1 MKKVSMQDIAR
12 ELGFSKMTVSK
23 CFHDSEDIPEETKQA
38 VFKKADEMGYEYR
51 KRVKY
56 RIAVLFSEVYFEP
69 NEKFYNELY
78 KRLTEQ
84 EWRSSMKFSMIYV
97 NMEDERNLYL
107 NPMVLENDAIML
119 LGQFSKKFVASI
131 VERRIPVVC
140 LDFYYRGIEADSVI
154 SNSYQTSYEL
164 TSHLIE
170 QGHKKIC
177 FLGNKNYTN
186 SVNDRYMGYCKALL
200 EENLEVD
207 PKNRIDDRSERG
219 ILQEFALPEELP
231 TAFVCNNDHAAYLLI
246 RQLKQMGIKVP
257 EDISVVGFDDVL
269 YAEISEPPITSVH
282 VKRKFMAEQ
291 AVSLMKRR
299 METPDAGARV
309 VTIDCS
315 IVYRKSVAAAVQKQ

>member
-12 ELGFSKMTVSK
+12 ELGVSKMTISK
-23 CFHDSEDIPEETKQA
+23 CFHDSEDISEETKQA
-38 VFKKADEMGYEYR
+38 IFKKADEMGYEYK

-97 NMEDERNLYL
+97 NREEERNLYL
-107 NPMVLENDAIML
+107 NPVVLENDAIML
-119 LGQFSKKFVASI
+119 LGQFSKRFVAGI

-164 TSHLIE
+164 TSYLLE
-170 QGHKKIC
+170 QGHREIC

-186 SVNDRYMGYCKALL
+186 
-200 EENLEVD
+200 
-207 PKNRIDDRSERG
+207 
-219 ILQEFALPEELP
+219 
-231 TAFVCNNDHAAYLLI
+231 
-246 RQLKQMGIKVP
+246 
-257 EDISVVGFDDVL
+257 
-269 YAEISEPPITSVH
+269 
-282 VKRKFMAEQ
+282 
-291 AVSLMKRR
+291 
-299 METPDAGARV
+299 
-309 VTIDCS
+309 
-315 IVYRKSVAAAVQKQ
+315 